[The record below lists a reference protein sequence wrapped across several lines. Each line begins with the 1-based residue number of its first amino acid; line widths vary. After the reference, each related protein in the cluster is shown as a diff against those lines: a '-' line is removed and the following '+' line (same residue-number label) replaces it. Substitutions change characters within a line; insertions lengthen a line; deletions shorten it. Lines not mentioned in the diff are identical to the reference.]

1 MTNEE
6 KNPSTTT
13 STAKT
18 NNDTTTSSSEN
29 HQKIANNEQSKAKNP
44 HQLTASTTPSPPI
57 IKINR
62 SPTKT
67 ASSNDDTDDL
77 KSRCSFF
84 RRAIPVMPKSLAIA
98 CCIMNILFPGL
109 GMSPFSAFSPL
120 FLTDYSLKTSLLMI
134 ITIAYRLNG

>member
-6 KNPSTTT
+6 KNPSSTTT
-13 STAKT
+13 TTAKT
-18 NNDTTTSSSEN
+18 NNDTTTTSSEN
-29 HQKIANNEQSKAKNP
+29 HQKIANNEQSNSIKAK
-44 HQLTASTTPSPPI
+44 HHQQLTATATTPSPPI

-109 GMSPFSAFSPL
+109 GMSPYSAF
-120 FLTDYSLKTSLLMI
+120 
-134 ITIAYRLNG
+134 

>member
-6 KNPSTTT
+6 KNPSSTTT
-13 STAKT
+13 TAKT
-18 NNDTTTSSSEN
+18 NNDTTTTSSEN
-29 HQKIANNEQSKAKNP
+29 HQKIANNEQSNSIKAK
-44 HQLTASTTPSPPI
+44 HHQQLTASTATTPSPPI

-109 GMSPFSAFSPL
+109 GMSPYSAFSPL
-120 FLTDYSLKTSLLMI
+120 F
-134 ITIAYRLNG
+134 